1 MFFVYVNIKTY
12 IEYGEIQKDLEAI
25 KESYEKLEN
34 ELKIKQQQLNILQ
47 DSVEKGRNE
56 DN

>member
-1 MFFVYVNIKTY
+1 MNIKTY
-12 IEYGEIQKDLEAI
+12 IEYGEIQKDLETV
-25 KESYEKLEN
+25 KESYEKLEH